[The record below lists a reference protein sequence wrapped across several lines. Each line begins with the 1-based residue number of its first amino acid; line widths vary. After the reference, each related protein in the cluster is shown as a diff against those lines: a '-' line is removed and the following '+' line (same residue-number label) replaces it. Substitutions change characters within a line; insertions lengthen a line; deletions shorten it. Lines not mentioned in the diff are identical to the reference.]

1 MHRPLKTLLH
11 ATALTLVLLHSWQG
25 VLAQEAETAP
35 EYREIEW
42 VELIPD
48 DDLAALLNPPQ
59 WLTEIDDGSRMD
71 DPALFG
77 SREQESEEDARYRQA
92 LQSTAVRGELADQKV
107 RVPGFIVPLNY
118 DDQRRVIE
126 FFLVPYMG
134 ACLHLPPPPPNQII
148 HVDYELGLP
157 LDSLWE
163 PYWIEGVLEIKTVSH
178 FLGEA
183 GYAIDAQRLELYE
196 Y

>member
-1 MHRPLKTLLH
+1 MHRPSIPLLH
-11 ATALTLVLLHSWQG
+11 AMALTFVLLHSWQSAQ
-25 VLAQEAETAP
+25 AQEAT
-35 EYREIEW
+35 EYRVVEW

-48 DDLAALLNPPQ
+48 EDLAALLLPPQ
-59 WLTEIDDGSRMD
+59 WLLEIDDGSSLD

-77 SREQESEEDARYRQA
+77 SREQESDADKRYLQA

-107 RVPGFIVPLNY
+107 RIPGFIVPLTY
-118 DDQRRVIE
+118 DGQQRVIE

-148 HVDYELGLP
+148 HVDYEMGLA

-163 PYWIEGVLEIKTVSH
+163 PYWVEGVLEIKTVSH

-183 GYAIDAQRLELYE
+183 AYAINARKLELYE

>member
-1 MHRPLKTLLH
+1 MTLLKDSLIRTLAL
-11 ATALTLVLLHSWQG
+11 ATALVLPVRAL
-25 VLAQEAETAP
+25 LAADAS
-35 EYREIEW
+35 EYREVEW

-48 DDLAALLNPPQ
+48 EDLAALLLPPQ
-59 WLTEIDDGSRMD
+59 WLTDIDDGSSLD

-77 SREQESEEDARYRQA
+77 TREQESEADRRYREA
-92 LQSTAVRGELADQKV
+92 LQSTAVRGELANQKV
-107 RVPGFIVPLNY
+107 RIPGFIVPLNH

-148 HVDYELGLP
+148 HVDYEPGLA

-183 GYAIDAQRLELYE
+183 AYAIDAQKLEIYE

>member
-1 MHRPLKTLLH
+1 MHRPSIPLLH
-11 ATALTLVLLHSWQG
+11 AMALTFVLLHSWQSAQ
-25 VLAQEAETAP
+25 AQEAT
-35 EYREIEW
+35 EYRVVEW

-48 DDLAALLNPPQ
+48 EDLAALLLPPQ
-59 WLTEIDDGSRMD
+59 WLLEIDDGSSLD

-77 SREQESEEDARYRQA
+77 SREQESDADKRYRQA

-107 RVPGFIVPLNY
+107 RIPGFIVPLTY
-118 DDQRRVIE
+118 DGQQRVIE

-148 HVDYELGLP
+148 HVDYEMGLA

-163 PYWIEGVLEIKTVSH
+163 PYWVEGVLEIKTVSH

-183 GYAIDAQRLELYE
+183 AYAINARKLELYE

>member
-48 DDLAALLNPPQ
+48 DDLAALLN
-59 WLTEIDDGSRMD
+59 MD

-77 SREQESEEDARYRQA
+77 SRGQESEEDARYRQA
-92 LQSTAVRGELADQKV
+92 LQSTAVRGDLADQKV

-183 GYAIDAQRLELYE
+183 AYAIDAQRLELYE

>member
-1 MHRPLKTLLH
+1 MNHRVKTVLR
-11 ATALTLVLLHSWQG
+11 ATALALTLVSAGQSLQS
-25 VLAQEAETAP
+25 QETT
-35 EYREIEW
+35 EYRELEW

-59 WLTEIDDGSRMD
+59 WLNEIDDGTRMD

-77 SREQESEEDARYRQA
+77 SREQESEEDRRYRQA
-92 LQSTAVRGELADQKV
+92 LQSKAVRGELAEQNV
-107 RVPGFIVPLNY
+107 RIPGFIVPLNY

-134 ACLHLPPPPPNQII
+134 ACLHMPPPPPNQII
-148 HVDYELGLP
+148 HVDYEMGLP

-163 PYWIEGVLEIKTVSH
+163 PYWVEGKLEIKSVSH
-178 FLGEA
+178 YLGEA
-183 GYAIDAQRLELYE
+183 AYAINAQALELYE

>member
-11 ATALTLVLLHSWQG
+11 ATALTLALLHSWQS
-25 VLAQEAETAP
+25 VLAQEAA
-35 EYREIEW
+35 EYRVVEW

-48 DDLAALLNPPQ
+48 DDLAALLLPPQ
-59 WLTEIDDGSRMD
+59 WLDEIDDGSRMD

-77 SREQESEEDARYRQA
+77 SREQESEADKRYRQA
-92 LQSTAVRGELADQKV
+92 LESTAVRGELADQKV
-107 RVPGFIVPLNY
+107 RIPGFIVPLTY

-163 PYWIEGVLEIKTVSH
+163 PYWVEGVLEIKTVSH

-183 GYAIDAQRLELYE
+183 AYAIDAQRLELYE